1 MNKRKQK
8 NKRTSI
14 SRQLTVTFLSIIGI
28 IMLLMFLANT
38 FLLEKFY
45 ERRLENTLVSMF
57 EMADGHVTADGLNQT
72 FFNKTFLETTQKN
85 SVIAAITDA
94 DYVPVLVYGT
104 GNDSLEILSA
114 RLNGYIWG
122 IDQGSQVVKKENN
135 YTIQKKK
142 DDHLGNVVYLELY
155 GTFTKNGYHILLRVP
170 VESIRTSVKIS
181 NEFVM
186 YMILLAIVLS
196 VIMIGWMSKRLTKPL
211 TELTELSERM
221 ANLDFN
227 ARYTSGGT
235 NEIGRLGEHFN
246 QMSQT
251 LEKTISELKTA
262 NNELQAN
269 LDAKIKA
276 EDERREFL
284 SNVSHELKTPLAL
297 IQGYAEGLQDCVNDD
312 PESRDYYC
320 SVIIDEA
327 GKMNQLVRKLMALNQ
342 LESGYDKVEM
352 TRFDLAELIRG
363 KTASTKIL
371 ADQKGASIEVQCP
384 SCVHVWGDE
393 FKVEEVLTNYLSN
406 AINHVEGALR
416 IQIRVEEDSER
427 GVVRTTVFNTGKPIP
442 EEDLEHVWDKFFKV
456 DKARTRAYG
465 GSGVGLAIVKAIMES
480 FHQRYGVRNV
490 EDGVEFWFE
499 LEDGDGELVDEEM
512 EDEKNLLTR
521 QNRENGGQ
529 VRTPIFRRTEGSR
542 EEDLEYRRQQ
552 QRQQEAAARKE
563 EARREREEENRA
575 VDAVWVPVGKKAGRK
590 EDSKDQQM
598 AESRQEEKE
607 RMEDGISKDEA
618 GSKKPENGG
627 AEIRERECR
636 KPGDSSSE
644 SSS

>member
-170 VESIRTSVKIS
+170 VESIRTSAKIS

-186 YMILLAIVLS
+186 YMILLAIILS

-235 NEIGRLGEHFN
+235 NEIGRLG
-246 QMSQT
+246 
-251 LEKTISELKTA
+251 
-262 NNELQAN
+262 
-269 LDAKIKA
+269 
-276 EDERREFL
+276 
-284 SNVSHELKTPLAL
+284 
-297 IQGYAEGLQDCVNDD
+297 
-312 PESRDYYC
+312 
-320 SVIIDEA
+320 
-327 GKMNQLVRKLMALNQ
+327 
-342 LESGYDKVEM
+342 
-352 TRFDLAELIRG
+352 
-363 KTASTKIL
+363 
-371 ADQKGASIEVQCP
+371 
-384 SCVHVWGDE
+384 
-393 FKVEEVLTNYLSN
+393 
-406 AINHVEGALR
+406 
-416 IQIRVEEDSER
+416 
-427 GVVRTTVFNTGKPIP
+427 
-442 EEDLEHVWDKFFKV
+442 
-456 DKARTRAYG
+456 
-465 GSGVGLAIVKAIMES
+465 
-480 FHQRYGVRNV
+480 
-490 EDGVEFWFE
+490 
-499 LEDGDGELVDEEM
+499 
-512 EDEKNLLTR
+512 
-521 QNRENGGQ
+521 
-529 VRTPIFRRTEGSR
+529 
-542 EEDLEYRRQQ
+542 
-552 QRQQEAAARKE
+552 
-563 EARREREEENRA
+563 
-575 VDAVWVPVGKKAGRK
+575 
-590 EDSKDQQM
+590 
-598 AESRQEEKE
+598 
-607 RMEDGISKDEA
+607 
-618 GSKKPENGG
+618 
-627 AEIRERECR
+627 
-636 KPGDSSSE
+636 
-644 SSS
+644 

>member
-1 MNKRKQK
+1 
-8 NKRTSI
+8 
-14 SRQLTVTFLSIIGI
+14 
-28 IMLLMFLANT
+28 
-38 FLLEKFY
+38 
-45 ERRLENTLVSMF
+45 
-57 EMADGHVTADGLNQT
+57 
-72 FFNKTFLETTQKN
+72 
-85 SVIAAITDA
+85 
-94 DYVPVLVYGT
+94 
-104 GNDSLEILSA
+104 
-114 RLNGYIWG
+114 
-122 IDQGSQVVKKENN
+122 
-135 YTIQKKK
+135 
-142 DDHLGNVVYLELY
+142 
-155 GTFTKNGYHILLRVP
+155 
-170 VESIRTSVKIS
+170 
-181 NEFVM
+181 M
-186 YMILLAIVLS
+186 YMILLAIILS

-312 PESRDYYC
+312 PGSRDYYC

-384 SCVHVWGDE
+384 SSVHVWGDE

-521 QNRENGGQ
+521 QNRESDGQ

-598 AESRQEEKE
+598 AEIRQEEKE

>member
-114 RLNGYIWG
+114 RLNG
-122 IDQGSQVVKKENN
+122 QVVKKENN

-142 DDHLGNVVYLELY
+142 DDHLGNAVYLELY

-262 NNELQAN
+262 
-269 LDAKIKA
+269 
-276 EDERREFL
+276 
-284 SNVSHELKTPLAL
+284 
-297 IQGYAEGLQDCVNDD
+297 
-312 PESRDYYC
+312 
-320 SVIIDEA
+320 
-327 GKMNQLVRKLMALNQ
+327 
-342 LESGYDKVEM
+342 
-352 TRFDLAELIRG
+352 
-363 KTASTKIL
+363 
-371 ADQKGASIEVQCP
+371 
-384 SCVHVWGDE
+384 
-393 FKVEEVLTNYLSN
+393 
-406 AINHVEGALR
+406 
-416 IQIRVEEDSER
+416 
-427 GVVRTTVFNTGKPIP
+427 
-442 EEDLEHVWDKFFKV
+442 
-456 DKARTRAYG
+456 RA
-465 GSGVGLAIVKAIMES
+465 
-480 FHQRYGVRNV
+480 
-490 EDGVEFWFE
+490 
-499 LEDGDGELVDEEM
+499 
-512 EDEKNLLTR
+512 
-521 QNRENGGQ
+521 
-529 VRTPIFRRTEGSR
+529 P
-542 EEDLEYRRQQ
+542 
-552 QRQQEAAARKE
+552 
-563 EARREREEENRA
+563 
-575 VDAVWVPVGKKAGRK
+575 
-590 EDSKDQQM
+590 
-598 AESRQEEKE
+598 
-607 RMEDGISKDEA
+607 
-618 GSKKPENGG
+618 
-627 AEIRERECR
+627 
-636 KPGDSSSE
+636 
-644 SSS
+644 